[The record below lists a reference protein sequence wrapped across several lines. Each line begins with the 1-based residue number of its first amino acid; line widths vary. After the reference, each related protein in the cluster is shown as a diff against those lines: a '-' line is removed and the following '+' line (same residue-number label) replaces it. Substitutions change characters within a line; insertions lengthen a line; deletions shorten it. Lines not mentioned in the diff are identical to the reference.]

1 MPCFCL
7 IYILP
12 IWLMT
17 TKTTKEKMKI
27 NDAINELH
35 TACEYYDMVHDT
47 GNDEQTK
54 KNKDKVWKGYDIIV
68 TALRKEISN
77 NA

>member
-1 MPCFCL
+1 MHTRVHRLATP
-7 IYILP
+7 
-12 IWLMT
+12 
-17 TKTTKEKMKI
+17 KTNGGTMKI
-27 NDAINELH
+27 SDAINELH

-68 TALRKEISN
+68 SLLHRKELVK
-77 NA
+77 